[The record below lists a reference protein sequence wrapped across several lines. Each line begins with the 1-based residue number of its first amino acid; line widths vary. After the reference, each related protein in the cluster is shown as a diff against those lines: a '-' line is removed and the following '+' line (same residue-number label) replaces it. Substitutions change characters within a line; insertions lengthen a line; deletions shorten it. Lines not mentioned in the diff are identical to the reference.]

1 MEPPAQKWGARAA
14 LLILTLLGLAW
25 LAHLD
30 FKQKISTNV
39 IDLIPTDERSPELS
53 VVRSLVNDRQ
63 ARTMLFA
70 LRDGDHGAN
79 ATATSKFAEA
89 LRQSKLFSEVDVLD
103 DPSSHNALG
112 KYVYEKRNELLLPI
126 WLAQKKAAFAA
137 TGEKP
142 QAFAHWLAQQ
152 SVTDLE
158 KFIQQPESAAFQELI
173 PRDPLL
179 LVPHLAEQAQGLG
192 LGETGQSEPGLIWAL
207 LQPSPFSEEGQ
218 QPVFDTIAKAKA
230 QLDPRIQI
238 LWTGINR
245 FAHDSRARI
254 SAELS
259 WLNIISLVAVIG
271 VACVFIRKL
280 WKVIHLVPVIL
291 FSVLGA
297 WVAVTAAF
305 SRLHILVFVV
315 GSLLTGVAID
325 YGFYLYMQPALRPDE
340 TYRDKLRRLLKPLL
354 SSCLTTVI
362 GFSFLLFSELPMIR
376 QLGVFVSA
384 GLLAALAGA
393 ILYFAQLEKPF
404 LETRSLP
411 RPSVDRSHT
420 FTRALM
426 ALAAI
431 GALIGLFRLQWRDDI
446 RELEAPSPELH
457 ANDVHVRSFFG
468 DTEEKTMYL
477 TRGANVIEA
486 RESLAHF
493 LAWHDR
499 EFPQVPGAS
508 LGWVIPSW
516 SDWQAMPSTLQQLPG
531 FISEMRE
538 ALAQHG
544 YSTEEFSTFFNTWE
558 SAEKITPE
566 NRTRAA
572 YTAMATDLL
581 EHLTGP
587 LSLLASSS
595 EQGAWF
601 VTLAKHPPGASP
613 PADLNTFPVSQLES
627 LNNLFTRYRSS
638 ALRLSAAGLS
648 LVGLSVFL
656 LYGLKRGLRIFCIP
670 AGSCVFA
677 FGLLG
682 LMGAPLNLFHLLG
695 AFLGVCLSHNYAIF
709 SAENADRHEPPPPS
723 IRLSAL
729 CTAASFGTLAFSHI
743 PVVAALGTIVTLI
756 VLTALLMVELEPVR

>member
-25 LAHLD
+25 LWHLD

-39 IDLIPTDERSPELS
+39 IDLIPTDERSPELA

-70 LRDGDHGAN
+70 LRDGDRGADAG
-79 ATATSKFAEA
+79 ATAKFAA
-89 LRQSKLFSEVDVLD
+89 SLRQSHLFSEVDVLD
-103 DPSSHNALG
+103 DPASRNALG
-112 KYVYEKRNELLLPI
+112 KFVYDKRNELLLPI
-126 WLAQKKAAFAA
+126 WLARKKAAFAA
-137 TGEKP
+137 NGGSPGNFSK
-142 QAFAHWLAQQ
+142 WLAQE
-152 SVTDLE
+152 SVAELE
-158 KFIQQPESAAFQELI
+158 KFVQQPENAAFQELI

-179 LVPHLAEQAQGLG
+179 LVPRLAEQAQGLG
-192 LGETGQSEPGLIWAL
+192 MGESGHGEPGLIWAL

-218 QPVFDTIAKAKA
+218 QPVFDAIEKAKA

-245 FAHDSRARI
+245 FAQDSRARI
-254 SAELS
+254 SNELS
-259 WLNIISLVAVIG
+259 LLNTLSLIAVIG

-297 WVAVTAAF
+297 WVAATAAF

-325 YGFYLYMQPALRPDE
+325 YGFYLYMQPALRTDE
-340 TYRDKLRRLLKPLL
+340 TYREKLRRLLKPLL

-362 GFSFLLFSELPMIR
+362 GFSFLLFSELPLIR

-384 GLLAALAGA
+384 GLLAALLGA

-411 RPSVDRSHT
+411 RPPVGRSHT
-420 FTRALM
+420 LTRVLTAVAAL
-426 ALAAI
+426 
-431 GALIGLFRLQWRDDI
+431 GALVGLFRLQWRDDI
-446 RELEAPSPELH
+446 RELEAPSPELR

-477 TRGANVIEA
+477 TRGANLIDA
-486 RESLAHF
+486 RESLGQF
-493 LAWHDR
+493 LAWHDHQ
-499 EFPQVPGAS
+499 FPDATGAS

-516 SDWQAMPSTLQQLPG
+516 SDWQAMPSTMKDLNG
-531 FISEMRE
+531 FVAEMSD
-538 ALAQHG
+538 ALTQHG
-544 YSTEEFSTFFNTWE
+544 YSTEEFTTFFNTWKE
-558 SAEKITPE
+558 AAKIPAAS
-566 NRTRAA
+566 RTQTA
-572 YTAMATDLL
+572 YTAMANDVLN
-581 EHLTGP
+581 HLSGP

-595 EQGAWF
+595 QQGAWF
-601 VTLAKHPPGASP
+601 VTLAKHPPGPPP
-613 PADLNTFPVSQLES
+613 PAKLNTFPVSQLES

-638 ALRLSAAGLS
+638 ALRLSAIGLS
-648 LVGLSVFL
+648 LVGLSVFV
-656 LYGLKRGLRIFCIP
+656 LYGLKRGVRIFCIP

-709 SAENADRHEPPPPS
+709 SAENADRREPPPPS

-743 PVVAALGTIVTLI
+743 PVVSALGTIVTLI